1 MITQMIKTTFLQA
14 FYLACLT
21 LLSFSFSAQ
30 TPLSISG
37 KVVEKSSNSILPG
50 VTVQIVCDGK
60 FIKAVAADSNGHFEI
75 EVGGYEM
82 CDLEFSFVGF
92 LTESFSISEISLPLN
107 VSLKDVTQALG
118 LAVVS
123 GSISERAVEEEVVP
137 IEVLKPYLAENTNSV
152 GLKGLVAKTSGV
164 AIMDSQVSI
173 RGGSGYSYGV
183 GSRVSLLLD
192 GLPLLSGDLGEIWWS
207 YLPMEHIAQVE
218 VVKCAASSLYGTG
231 ASNGVIHFRSVWPSS
246 KKETIVK
253 AFNGIYSDPQND
265 AWRWWDDSFSPVLNG
280 ASVSHRQAWDKV
292 DLVVGGNVMSDKTY
306 LSTGHEQRARLSA
319 KLRFRPANGVLFG
332 VSAIA
337 QYQQM
342 GRFILWDDFETSA
355 YLPMDGTS
363 SEDKWFNMNIDP
375 WLTFSDKSGGS
386 HKLKTRF
393 YRTARYNPSGS
404 ISMASNLY
412 MGEYKYGREF
422 NEHISAQVGTFLSI
436 QSSFSSLYPGVSLL
450 TFNPAVFGQ
459 IEGHHG
465 RLRTVLGARFESNVN
480 PGFYDE
486 SSGPVLRAGL
496 NYEIRKGTN
505 FRASI
510 GQSYRFAT
518 IAEKYFSTTLTDG
531 IDVIGNVDL
540 QSESGLNLEAGIK
553 HKVMIGGDKV
563 VYLDAAVFMLEY
575 ENMIEYT
582 LRPQLD
588 SEGSIIIE
596 DGVLQFFFQALNIG
610 KSRIAGFEW
619 SANGEMKVAG
629 IPVRVFG
636 GTTFQYAGDLSRD
649 TSQINMGAYIDNFLD
664 SFGDTRDSLVTAGS
678 LLKYRN
684 SGNFKLDIEAD
695 FGPLTVGGSIIREDY
710 IDDIDWYFNE
720 LVSGLANFREQFT
733 DGFASIDAR
742 LVYNAADNA
751 KFSFIVSNLKN
762 DVMSSRPG
770 ILSAPRSMVFRF
782 DYKF

>member
-1 MITQMIKTTFLQA
+1 MSLF
-14 FYLACLT
+14 
-21 LLSFSFSAQ
+21 
-30 TPLSISG
+30 G
-37 KVVEKSSNSILPG
+37 EVVEQSSNSILPG
-50 VTVQIVCDGK
+50 VTVQIVCNGES
-60 FIKAVAADSNGHFEI
+60 IKAVAADINGLFEI
-75 EVGGYEM
+75 EVEGYEM
-82 CDLEFSFVGF
+82 CRLEFSFVGYSS
-92 LTESFSISEISLPLN
+92 ESYLISECKSPLQ
-107 VSLKDVTQALG
+107 VRLSDATQSLG

-123 GSISERAVEEEVVP
+123 ASISERAVEEEVVP

-164 AIMDSQVSI
+164 SIMDSQVSI

-207 YLPMEHIAQVE
+207 YLPMEHLGQVE
-218 VVKCAASSLYGTG
+218 VIKCAASSLYGTG

-246 KKETIVK
+246 KKQTIVK
-253 AFNGIYSDPQND
+253 AFNGIYSDPKNED
-265 AWRWWDDSFSPVLNG
+265 WRWWDDSFSPVLNG
-280 ASVSHRQAWDKV
+280 ASISHRQAWDKL
-292 DLVVGGNVMSDKTY
+292 DLVIGGNVMSDKTY

-319 KLRFRPANGVLFG
+319 KLRFRPSNGLLYG
-332 VSAIA
+332 ISAIA

-375 WLTFSDKSGGS
+375 WLSFSGKKGGS
-386 HKLKTRF
+386 HKIKTRF
-393 YRTARYNPSGS
+393 YRTSRFNPSGS

-422 NEHISAQVGTFLSI
+422 SEHISALVGTYMSV
-436 QSSFSSLYPGVSLL
+436 QSSFSSLYPDVSLL

-465 RLRTVLGARFESNVN
+465 RLRTVLGARFENNLN

-486 SSGPVLRAGL
+486 SSGPVLRAGI

-505 FRASI
+505 FRASA
-510 GQSYRFAT
+510 GESYRFAS

-531 IDVIGNVDL
+531 IDVVGNIDL

-553 HKVMIGGDKV
+553 HQVTIGDKV
-563 VYLDAAVFMLEY
+563 IYLDASVFMLEY

-582 LRPQLD
+582 LLPQID
-588 SEGSIIIE
+588 SNGGIIID
-596 DGVLQFFFQALNIG
+596 DGVLQFFYKALNIG

-619 SANGEMKVAG
+619 SANGEMDIAG

-636 GTTFQYAGDLSRD
+636 GATLQYAGDLSRD
-649 TSQINMGAYIDNFLD
+649 TSQINMGAYIENFLG

-695 FGPLTVGGSIIREDY
+695 FGPLTLGGSIIKEDY
-710 IDDIDWYFNE
+710 IDDIDWYFND

-742 LVYNAADNA
+742 LVYNAADNL
-751 KFSFIVSNLKN
+751 KLSFIVSNLRN

-770 ILSAPRSMVFRF
+770 ILSAPRSMVVRF
-782 DYKF
+782 NCKF